1 MNTNYGKEPV
11 GARFMAW
18 FLSGAALLAVIA
30 GLTILWVT
38 NRGARGCSPPTL
50 AIGTNQYIVKTIE
63 AQSDGSLGVPADKPG
78 YAFWVKGT
86 EINQVFALSPTDNN
100 LALFDSVKSGDTATV
115 TWADCNSTT
124 YSLFA
129 PAGGVPDH
137 AALMDQS
144 VSEITIV
151 VQPGAGAAG
160 FVIKGEL
167 MEGFIQTFNTPD
179 TAETQAEISLLGVAP
194 ADDGKTLQVSVSIQN
209 TSATLITLRTGDV
222 SLTGEDAAALPL
234 ERSEPDLPME
244 IQPGESREFLFTF
257 VHPST
262 ATAIL
267 NIFGVEYELEGY

>member
-1 MNTNYGKEPV
+1 MNTNYDKEPA
-11 GARFMAW
+11 GPRFTVWM
-18 FLSGAALLAVIA
+18 SYGAALLAVIA
-30 GLTILWVT
+30 GLTILWVM

-86 EINQVFALSPTDNN
+86 EINHVFALSPTDNN

-129 PAGGVPDH
+129 PDAGAPDH

-151 VQPGAGAAG
+151 VQPGAGTAS
-160 FVIKGEL
+160 FVIKGEF
-167 MEGFIQTFNTPD
+167 MEGIIQSFNTPD
-179 TAETQAEISLLGVAP
+179 TAEMQAEISLLGIAP
-194 ADDGKTLQVSVSIQN
+194 SDDGKTLQVSVSIQN
-209 TSATLITLRTGDV
+209 TGATLITFRADNV

-234 ERSEPDLPME
+234 ERSEPGLPME
-244 IQPGESREFLFTF
+244 IQPGESGEFMLAF
-257 VHPST
+257 VRPST
-262 ATAIL
+262 ATATL
-267 NIFGVEYELEGY
+267 NILGVEYELEGY